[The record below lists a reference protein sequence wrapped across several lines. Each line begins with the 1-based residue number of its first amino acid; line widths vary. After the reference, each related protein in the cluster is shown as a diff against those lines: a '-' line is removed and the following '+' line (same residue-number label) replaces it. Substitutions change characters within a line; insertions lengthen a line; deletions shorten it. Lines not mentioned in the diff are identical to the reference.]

1 MHDALAVAA
10 INPGEVDWGRVRLS
24 QYLVHQV
31 FTYEYPGRIHDL
43 RHRLM
48 VIPPVAFGTQ
58 QRTTYSLKVSEPAE
72 VITSLDSFANPV
84 LDVHVSTADRSLRFD
99 AWMTVERSGPP
110 GPRELPAAWLRDPRF
125 LTHTARTAPD
135 PAIERAADEIRG
147 AGLEGLELAE
157 FVSAWVHERMTYVG
171 GVTGIH
177 TTAAEVL
184 AEGIGVC
191 QDYSHLMIS
200 ICRLLGLPALYISG
214 HQLGE
219 GSTHA
224 WVEVLLP
231 AADGSDHAE
240 GWALDPT
247 HGTRGDLTYLT
258 VAAGRDYGD
267 VAPTSGSYRGGL
279 GGTLLGRQEV
289 FVTEVEYAD

>member
-10 INPGEVDWGRVRLS
+10 INPGEVDWERVRLS

-31 FTYEYPGRIHDL
+31 FTYDYPHPIHDL
-43 RHRLM
+43 RHRLV
-48 VIPPVAFGTQ
+48 VIPPANFGDQ
-58 QRTTYSLKVSEPAE
+58 QRSTYSLKVSEPAE
-72 VITSLDSFANPV
+72 VTTRLDDFANPV
-84 LDVHVSTADRSLRFD
+84 LDVYVPTVDRTLQFD
-99 AWMTVERSGPP
+99 AWITVDRSGPP
-110 GPRELPAAWLRDPRF
+110 GPRELPSSWLVDPRL
-125 LTHTARTAPD
+125 LTNTARTAPD
-135 PAIERAADEIRG
+135 PAIQRAADEIRG
-147 AGLEGLELAE
+147 SGLEGLELAE
-157 FVSAWVHERMTYVG
+157 FVSSWVHRQMTYVG
-171 GVTGIH
+171 GVTGIR
-177 TTAAEVL
+177 TTAAEAL
-184 AEGIGVC
+184 AQGSGVC

-200 ICRLLGLPALYISG
+200 ICRLLGLPALYVSG

-267 VAPTSGSYRGGL
+267 VAPTSGSYRGGR